1 MFSKKMVIVVGV
13 IVLAAVN
20 IIFLSVAGRQN
31 DPAYGIGG
39 TGIAVVAPFQEAFT
53 RIIGTAA
60 DVWRHYFSLVSTAR
74 ENDELRRQLSQALAQ
89 NDRNR
94 EIELTNARLRHLL
107 AFKQSVNRP
116 VISAEV
122 IGKNPSPWFKAVIVD
137 KGRNDG
143 VAVGFPV
150 VVPKG
155 IVGQVTEVSA
165 YYAKVLLLIDQNNAA
180 DGLVQRTRAR
190 GIVRGTSADQCVFKY
205 VLRKDDI
212 RVGDTIISSG
222 LDGVYPKGLRIGRV
236 AGVVKRNS
244 GIFQDV
250 IVTPFADFEKIE
262 EVLVV
267 INTPEKEMSHGQ

>member
-20 IIFLSVAGRQN
+20 IIFLSVASRQD

-39 TGIAVVAPFQEAFT
+39 TGISIVAPFQEAFT
-53 RIIGTAA
+53 RIIGSAATA
-60 DVWRHYFSLVSTAR
+60 WEHYFSLVSTAQ
-74 ENDELRRQLSQALAQ
+74 ENDELRRQLSQVLAQ
-89 NDRNR
+89 NARNK
-94 EIELTNARLRHLL
+94 EIELANIRLRRLL
-107 AFKQSVNRP
+107 AFKQSVNRE

-122 IGKNPSPWFKAVIVD
+122 IGKNPSPWFRAVIID
-137 KGRNDG
+137 KGRKDG

-165 YYAKVLLLIDQNNAA
+165 YYAKVLLLIDQNNAV

-190 GIVRGTSADQCVFKY
+190 GIVRGASADQCVFKY

-212 RVGDTIISSG
+212 QVGDTIISSG

-236 AGVVKRNS
+236 AGVIKRNS

-250 IVTPFADFEKIE
+250 VVTPFADFEKIE

-267 INTPEKEMSHGQ
+267 LNTPGEETGHEK